1 MRRRTWTSTLVRYLF
16 MAVGG
21 LIAAAVL
28 YALAAP
34 YFEIGGVSV
43 PRAELPPVHQ
53 LPQGWDD
60 AVTKGFHR
68 RTIRP

>member
-43 PRAELPPVHQ
+43 PRA
-53 LPQGWDD
+53 
-60 AVTKGFHR
+60 
-68 RTIRP
+68 